1 VGRVTGDD
9 IDVSIA
15 VLSHNHATM
24 PGGISV
30 VEKAA
35 KMTRQYLKY

>member
-1 VGRVTGDD
+1 
-9 IDVSIA
+9 
-15 VLSHNHATM
+15 VLSHENSSM

-30 VEKAA
+30 VQKAA

>member
-1 VGRVTGDD
+1 M
-9 IDVSIA
+9 SIA
-15 VLSHNHATM
+15 VLSHNNGTM
-24 PGGISV
+24 AGGISV